1 MIHAG
6 AGGTGQ
12 AAIQL
17 AQSISAEFFVT
28 VGSKKKKALIMEEYE
43 IPKDHILYNRDTT
56 FVHQIRAM
64 TSSRGVDAVLNL
76 LAGDSLFASW
86 NCVAP

>member
-1 MIHAG
+1 
-6 AGGTGQ
+6 
-12 AAIQL
+12 
-17 AQSISAEFFVT
+17 
-28 VGSKKKKALIMEEYE
+28 MEEYE